1 MGHARGGGGKR
12 KRVAASL
19 VLLLALL
26 GAVAVRLTT
35 AVAPTASRSIAV
47 GAWPRAVAVDPATGH
62 AFVAD
67 RGDGTVAVVDLATAR
82 LLGKAAIGVE
92 PWAAAI
98 DQRTGRAFVT
108 ALAGQSVS
116 TFDTASGQLLRTITV
131 GQTTGQ
137 CLVAINE
144 RVGRAAVLNCRD
156 PSVTIL
162 DAASGRALRTR
173 GTPVVAGVQGL
184 LGAVAVDDRTG
195 HVFVESRDA
204 GARAIST
211 LDARTGA
218 TLAVAR
224 VGAYPVIAA
233 DGGTGRVIVADER
246 DTRVR
251 VLDARSGR
259 VWRTLT
265 VPYPAVAL
273 AVDERRAR
281 VFIATWSRLGP
292 VGSNVTG
299 NGHVLM
305 LDGRTG
311 ALLRVT
317 AVGDTPTAIA
327 VDQGS
332 DHVLVT
338 TSIADPTDPMGHV
351 VGYGSVHVLDA
362 TTGMAL
368 WTVPVGVAPVA
379 LAIDERT
386 HQAVV
391 TNAGV
396 NTDGTP
402 VMVRTLP
409 APGWLTWLHS
419 RLPFVPLPRAAS
431 TAGSITILD
440 SAR

>member
-1 MGHARGGGGKR
+1 MGHARGGKR
-12 KRVAASL
+12 KRMAAGL
-19 VLLLALL
+19 VLLLALI
-26 GAVAVRLTT
+26 GAVAIWLTT
-35 AVAPTASRSIAV
+35 AVAPTAPTSIMV

-62 AFVAD
+62 AFVAN
-67 RGDGTVAVVDLATAR
+67 RGDGTVAVVDLATTR
-82 LLGKAAIGVE
+82 ILGKAAIGVE
-92 PWAAAI
+92 PWAVAI
-98 DQRTGRAFVT
+98 DRRTGRAFVT

-195 HVFVESRDA
+195 HVFVGSRDA

-246 DTRVR
+246 DTRVH

-338 TSIADPTDPMGHV
+338 TSIADSVDPIHV

-362 TTGMAL
+362 ATGGAL
-368 WTVPVGVAPVA
+368 RTAPVGVAPVA

-402 VMVRTLP
+402 VTIRTP
-409 APGWLTWLHS
+409 STPGWLMWLH
-419 RLPFVPLPRAAS
+419 RWLPFIPLSRA
-431 TAGSITILD
+431 TATGGSITILN
-440 SAR
+440 SAH